1 MEGKPNNLHPLEHGK
16 RVNYH
21 AVGIL
26 SCWGGIIIC
35 GIGGIFRLAASLG
48 IGVFR
53 LGSFF
58 SRRPCRGF
66 ADLYRQ
72 MVHMSA
78 LRFSFDIICLIHIVW
93 ISLIHLMCASFVYVI
108 TQGGCLSLLE

>member
-1 MEGKPNNLHPLEHGK
+1 MGL
-16 RVNYH
+16 
-21 AVGIL
+21 VGFFGWL
-26 SCWGGIIIC
+26 LRWG
-35 GIGGIFRLAASLG
+35 LAFLG
-48 IGVFR
+48 WGH
-53 LGSFF
+53 FF